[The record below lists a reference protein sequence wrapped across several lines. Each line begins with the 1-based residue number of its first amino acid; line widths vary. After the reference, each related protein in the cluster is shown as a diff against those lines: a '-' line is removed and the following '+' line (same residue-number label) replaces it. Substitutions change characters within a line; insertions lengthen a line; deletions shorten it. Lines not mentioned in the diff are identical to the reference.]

1 MRSAFFA
8 TLIECARSDENL
20 YLLTAD
26 LGFRL
31 FDAFRQEHP
40 DRFINVG
47 VAESNMI
54 GLAAG
59 MSLAGKNVYCYSL
72 ASFLVFRAYEQ
83 VRIDVA
89 YHNCSVKLVGAGG
102 GVHYGTEGFTHFAV
116 EDLALMRAL
125 PNMSI
130 VVPADRAEARCVAQ
144 KSCGYDGPLYIR
156 LAGNGGPDVHMV
168 QPDFEI
174 GRAMVL
180 HRGHEVALFAT
191 GSMVHVAE
199 EARLFLGSRQVRAT
213 IVDMHTINPLDVPTI
228 LEIASSHKAIFSIE
242 EHRVAGGLGS
252 AIAEVLSEH
261 GYAGIFKRF
270 GIPDR
275 MPRCI
280 GAGDYLKERMGLTGR
295 AIAEDILECTGRRK
309 YGIVG

>member
-1 MRSAFFA
+1 MRNTFFA
-8 TLIECARSDENL
+8 ALSECARSDRNL

-31 FDAFRQEHP
+31 FDAFREDHP

-72 ASFLVFRAYEQ
+72 APFLVFRAYEQ
-83 VRIDVA
+83 IRIDVA

-102 GVHYGTEGFTHFAV
+102 GVHYGAEGFTHFAI

-130 VVPADRAEARCVAQ
+130 VVPADRAEARCAAQ
-144 KSCGYDGPLYIR
+144 RSCAHEGPLYIR
-156 LAGNGGPDVHMV
+156 LPGNGEPDVHMT
-168 QPDFEI
+168 QPEFEI
-174 GRAMVL
+174 GRAIVL
-180 HRGHEVALFAT
+180 RKGQEVALFAT
-191 GSMVHVAE
+191 GTMVHVAE
-199 EARLFLGSRQVRAT
+199 EARLLLSSRQIHAT
-213 IVDMHTINPLDVPTI
+213 IVDMHTVKPLDAATV
-228 LEIASSHKAIFSIE
+228 LEIASTHKAVFSIE
-242 EHRVAGGLGS
+242 EHSVVGGLGS

-275 MPRCI
+275 MPQCI
-280 GAGDYLKERMGLTGR
+280 GTGRYLKERMGLTGR
-295 AIAEDILECTGRRK
+295 AIAEEILDCTGQRK